1 MKKKSTEEVFSLTV
15 RTSVKT
21 ASYIEV
27 LVHNSPLF
35 PEFRLS
41 VMWTLE
47 AGDDMCHS
55 EDEDQLPSKLLLL
68 PSLATTSIW
77 QAVFLSASLLQSL
90 FLSPTLC
97 LSDNN
102 ENIYF
107 NIYIIWKLAYYN
119 VIQLQSID
127 QSPVITINVK
137 VVDFQAVSIHVA
149 CFVTCSFLRSYIHK
163 AGYSG
168 IGEGVRQRGSH
179 LTWLPLNAPDNKSRG
194 DNASPLL
201 ANLTFQQHLWHR
213 WELDELG
220 HHQILDQSL

>member
-1 MKKKSTEEVFSLTV
+1 
-15 RTSVKT
+15 
-21 ASYIEV
+21 
-27 LVHNSPLF
+27 
-35 PEFRLS
+35 
-41 VMWTLE
+41 
-47 AGDDMCHS
+47 MCHS

-137 VVDFQAVSIHVA
+137 AVDFQAVSIHVA

-179 LTWLPLNAPDNKSRG
+179 LT
-194 DNASPLL
+194 
-201 ANLTFQQHLWHR
+201 
-213 WELDELG
+213 
-220 HHQILDQSL
+220 